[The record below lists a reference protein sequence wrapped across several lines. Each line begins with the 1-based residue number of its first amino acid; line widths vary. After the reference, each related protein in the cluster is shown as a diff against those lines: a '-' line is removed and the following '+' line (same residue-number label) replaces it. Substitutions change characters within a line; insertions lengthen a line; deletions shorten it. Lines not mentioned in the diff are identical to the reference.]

1 MLRAAFVQIISK
13 AAHKHNHIQGMR
25 LGTRGSNV
33 AAAAAACVAAS
44 SSVEAFIGPSGS
56 IHHYSM
62 HSDASMAISSS
73 RSAAGPVWG
82 RRLFSAAVEVDESS
96 STTDNKPLAGV
107 DRVVARGE
115 VVHFT
120 PAPPGSKVVGSVAAI
135 RLRDE
140 DVLPPGTT
148 VESMGSKPG
157 VFGAKVEEEGVIDA
171 NDAAPKSATETKK
184 GGAGTSASGQS
195 ENFVGRTVTFPSG
208 RSGVVI
214 AERPPIA
221 FVMCDF
227 STAEEGGDAEKDASV
242 AVLGSMAPLSVSESM
257 MGKVVDYH
265 GHIMEAIDET
275 TEQGSEEEISKR
287 AIFAPI
293 PKVGDIALIN
303 SPMLTGKA
311 MIDALAPLG
320 KGQNTLLVGADRSE
334 TRGIGIDS
342 LATQVELGRAND
354 DDEGVKCIYAVTSSD
369 PAEKADVLKR
379 LRSAGIGDSVIVV
392 AARGDEESSVNNEV
406 RSAAEAVSVAAAAS
420 AIGEAH
426 ALALGRDALV
436 IVDSIDQHKAFW
448 DWTTRVLVDIYGV
461 DAVVKDD
468 RDGGASSEM
477 RGFFSSLIQRA
488 GQFNK
493 KRGGGS
499 VTLVMM
505 RSLPGQEGTES
516 DNEETVFTPEDFAG
530 ASDKIKDRIAIL
542 TNKNIPLTPTNLK
555 KIQIPVPVAS
565 DSEQRSRL
573 ELQHVDD
580 LISMSDGQCWLD
592 ESLASAGQRP
602 SLDPQNSITRIGIGA
617 DTMSRADA
625 PAMRNLVG
633 GLRFELAQA
642 AALEGAGEGSGADR
656 QIRRRDSWM
665 LAMQQD
671 IGERRP
677 LSENAVVLLA
687 ASIGALDEV
696 VRAGGKAG
704 TTEGAKTIQKLIA
717 DVKATVPD
725 AMEEIDRS
733 LDLTDEVKDK
743 LEVAINRHFEQ

>member
-1 MLRAAFVQIISK
+1 M
-13 AAHKHNHIQGMR
+13 
-25 LGTRGSNV
+25 

-44 SSVEAFIGPSGS
+44 SSVEAFIGPSGKM
-56 IHHYSM
+56 HHKSV
-62 HSDASMAISSS
+62 HSGRSVATSQS
-73 RSAAGPVWG
+73 RSAVWG
-82 RRLFSAAVEVDESS
+82 RRLFSAAVDVDESS
-96 STTDNKPLAGV
+96 AKTDDKSLPGS

-120 PAPPGSKVVGSVAAI
+120 PAPPGSKIVGSVAAI

-171 NDAAPKSATETKK
+171 NEAAPKSATETKK

-195 ENFVGRTVTFPSG
+195 EDFVGRTVTFPSG

-227 STAEEGGDAEKDASV
+227 STAEEAGDAEKDASV
-242 AVLGSMAPLSVSESM
+242 AVMGSMAPLSVSESM
-257 MGKVVDYH
+257 TGKVVDYH

-275 TEQGSEEEISKR
+275 TEQNSEKEISKR

-354 DDEGVKCIYAVTSSD
+354 EGGVKCIYALTSSD

-379 LRSAGIGDSVIVV
+379 LQGAGISDSVIVV
-392 AARGDEESSVNNEV
+392 AARGDENGTNDEASEV

-420 AIGEAH
+420 AIGEAY
-426 ALALGRDALV
+426 ALARGRDALV

-448 DWTTRVLVDIYGV
+448 DWTTRVLVDVYGV

-477 RGFFSSLIQRA
+477 RGFYSSLIQRA

-505 RSLPGQEGTES
+505 RSLPGQEGADS
-516 DNEETVFTPEDFAG
+516 GNEETVFTPEDFAG

-565 DSEQRSRL
+565 DSEQKRRL

-602 SLDPQNSITRIGIGA
+602 SLDPQRSITRIGIGA

-704 TTEGAKTIQKLIA
+704 TTEGAEAIQKLIA
-717 DVKATVPD
+717 DVRATVPD
-725 AMEEIDRS
+725 AMEEIDRT
-733 LDLTDEVKDK
+733 LDLTDEIKDT
-743 LEVAINRHFEQ
+743 LEVAINKHFEQ

>member
-1 MLRAAFVQIISK
+1 
-13 AAHKHNHIQGMR
+13 MR
-25 LGTRGSNV
+25 LGSRGTV
-33 AAAAAACVAAS
+33 AAAAACAAAS
-44 SSVEAFIGPSGS
+44 VDAFVGPAGNLC
-56 IHHYSM
+56 HHSM
-62 HSDASMAISSS
+62 HSSAISANSNCLS
-73 RSAAGPVWG
+73 RSVAGPAWG
-82 RRLFSAAVEVDESS
+82 RLFSAAVEIDESS
-96 STTDNKPLAGV
+96 SSATGDKSQDIGASIGA

-120 PAPPGSKVVGSVAAI
+120 PAPPGSQIVGSVAAI

-140 DVLPPGTT
+140 DVLPPGKT

-157 VFGAKVEEEGVIDA
+157 VFGAKVEKEGVIDA
-171 NDAAPKSATETKK
+171 NDAAPKSASTTKK

-195 ENFVGRTVTFPSG
+195 EDFVGRTVIFPSG

-227 STAEEGGDAEKDASV
+227 SNSDEAGDAEQDASV
-242 AVLGSMAPLSVSESM
+242 AVMGSMMPLSVSESM
-257 MGKVVDYH
+257 MGTVVDYQ
-265 GHIMEAIDET
+265 GRIMETIDET
-275 TEQGSEEEISKR
+275 TTSADNQEISKR

-342 LATQVELGRAND
+342 LATQVELGKANG
-354 DDEGVKCIYAVTSSD
+354 DEGVKCVYALTSSD

-379 LRSAGIGDSVIVV
+379 LKDAGISDSVVVV
-392 AARGDEESSVNNEV
+392 AARGDESSTNDDFGEV

-436 IVDSIDQHKAFW
+436 IIDSIDQHKLFW
-448 DWTTRVLVDIYGV
+448 DWTTRVLVDVYGV

-477 RGFFSSLIQRA
+477 RGFFSALIQRA

-505 RSLPGQEGTES
+505 RSLPGQEGAGSGT
-516 DNEETVFTPEDFAG
+516 EETTFTPEDFAG
-530 ASDKIKDRIAIL
+530 ASEKVKERIAIL
-542 TNKNIPLTPTNLK
+542 TTKNIPLTPTNLK

-565 DSEQRSRL
+565 DSEQKRRL

-592 ESLASAGQRP
+592 ESLASGGQKP
-602 SLDPQNSITRIGIGA
+602 SLDPQRSITRIGIGA

-671 IGERRP
+671 IGERRA
-677 LSENAVVLLA
+677 LSENAVLLLA

-704 TTEGAKTIQKLIA
+704 TAEGADATQKLLE
-717 DVKATVPD
+717 DVKVAVPD
-725 AMEEIDRS
+725 AMEEIDRTF
-733 LDLTDEVKDK
+733 DLTEEVRDK
-743 LEVAINRHFEQ
+743 LEAAINQHFEA

>member
-1 MLRAAFVQIISK
+1 MAV
-13 AAHKHNHIQGMR
+13 
-25 LGTRGSNV
+25 
-33 AAAAAACVAAS
+33 AACVAAS
-44 SSVEAFIGPSGS
+44 VDAFVGTAGNLHRNPGHSSGIRTISSASSSGS
-56 IHHYSM
+56 G
-62 HSDASMAISSS
+62 
-73 RSAAGPVWG
+73 AGLAWS
-82 RRLFSAAVEVDESS
+82 RLFSAVVEVDDATGKSQA
-96 STTDNKPLAGV
+96 DVAV
-107 DRVVARGE
+107 DTGRVVARGD

-120 PAPPGSKVVGSVAAI
+120 PAPSDSQIVGSIAAI

-140 DVLPPGTT
+140 DVLPPGKT
-148 VESMGSKPG
+148 VEDMGSKPG

-171 NDAAPKSATETKK
+171 ADAAPKSAFTKT
-184 GGAGTSASGQS
+184 GGAGTSASAQS
-195 ENFVGRTVTFPSG
+195 EDFVGRTVTFPSG
-208 RSGVVI
+208 RTGVVI

-227 STAEEGGDAEKDASV
+227 STLEEAGGGDAEKDASV
-242 AVLGSMAPLSVSESM
+242 AVMGSMASLSVSDAM
-257 MGKVVDYH
+257 VGKVVDYH
-265 GHIMEAIDET
+265 GEII
-275 TEQGSEEEISKR
+275 GSIGESSEKDATEISKR
-287 AIFAPI
+287 PIFAPI

-320 KGQNTLLVGADRSE
+320 KGQNTLLVGAEIGE
-334 TRGIGIDS
+334 TRGIGIDA
-342 LATQVELGRAND
+342 LATQVELAKAND
-354 DDEGVKCIYAVTSSD
+354 EEGVKCIYALTASD

-379 LRSAGIGDSVIVV
+379 VQESGIGDSIIVV
-392 AARGDEESSVNNEV
+392 AARGDESSATDEASEV
-406 RSAAEAVSVAAAAS
+406 RSAAEAVSVAAAAC

-426 ALALGRDALV
+426 GLALGRDALV
-436 IVDSIDQHKAFW
+436 IIDSIDQHKAFW
-448 DWTTRVLVDIYGV
+448 DWTTRVLVDVYGV

-477 RGFFSSLIQRA
+477 RGFFSALIQRA

-505 RSLPGQEGTES
+505 RSLPGQEGAES
-516 DNEETVFTPEDFAG
+516 ENEEIVFTSEDFAG
-530 ASDKIKDRIAIL
+530 ASEKVKERIAIL

-555 KIQIPVPVAS
+555 KIQIPVPVAT
-565 DSEQRSRL
+565 DSEDKRRL

-580 LISMSDGQCWLD
+580 LISMSDGQCWMD

-602 SLDPQNSITRIGIGA
+602 SLDPQRSITRVGIGA

-642 AALEGAGEGSGADR
+642 ASLEGAGEGSGADR

-671 IGERRP
+671 IGERRS
-677 LSENAVVLLA
+677 LSENVVVLLA

-704 TTEGAKTIQKLIA
+704 TADGAEAIQKLLEDI
-717 DVKATVPD
+717 KAIVPE
-725 AMEEIDRS
+725 AMEEIDIS

-743 LEVAINRHFEQ
+743 LEVAISKHYET

>member
-1 MLRAAFVQIISK
+1 M
-13 AAHKHNHIQGMR
+13 
-25 LGTRGSNV
+25 

-44 SSVEAFIGPSGS
+44 SSVEAFVGPAGNVHHNSVHSSAS
-56 IHHYSM
+56 ISV
-62 HSDASMAISSS
+62 SSS
-73 RSAAGPVWG
+73 RSVAGPAWG
-82 RRLFSAAVEVDESS
+82 RRLFSAAVDVDESS
-96 STTDNKPLAGV
+96 AKTDDKSLAGA

-120 PAPPGSKVVGSVAAI
+120 PAPPGSKIVGSVAAI

-171 NDAAPKSATETKK
+171 NEAAPKSATETKK

-195 ENFVGRTVTFPSG
+195 EDFVGRTVTFPSG

-227 STAEEGGDAEKDASV
+227 STAEEAGDAEKDASV

-265 GHIMEAIDET
+265 GNIMEAIDET
-275 TEQGSEEEISKR
+275 TEQGSEKEISKR
-287 AIFAPI
+287 AIFMPI

-354 DDEGVKCIYAVTSSD
+354 KDNEGVKCIYALTSSD

-379 LRSAGIGDSVIVV
+379 LQDAGISDSVIVV
-392 AARGDEESSVNNEV
+392 AARGDENSVNDEASEI

-436 IVDSIDQHKAFW
+436 IIDSIDQHKAFW
-448 DWTTRVLVDIYGV
+448 DWTTRVLVDVYGV

-477 RGFFSSLIQRA
+477 RGFYSSLIQRA

-505 RSLPGQEGTES
+505 RSLPGQEGADS
-516 DNEETVFTPEDFAG
+516 GNEETVFTLEDFAG

-565 DSEQRSRL
+565 DSEQKRRL

-602 SLDPQNSITRIGIGA
+602 SLDPQRSITRIGIGA

-704 TTEGAKTIQKLIA
+704 TIEGAEAIQKLIS
-717 DVKATVPD
+717 DVRATVPD
-725 AMEEIDRS
+725 AMEEIDRT
-733 LDLTDEVKDK
+733 LDLTDELKDS
-743 LEVAINRHFEQ
+743 LEVAINKHFEQ

>member
-1 MLRAAFVQIISK
+1 V
-13 AAHKHNHIQGMR
+13 
-25 LGTRGSNV
+25 
-33 AAAAAACVAAS
+33 AAAACVAAS
-44 SSVEAFIGPSGS
+44 VDAFVGPAGNLYRNPGHSNVVRAISTHSTSSSGS
-56 IHHYSM
+56 GV
-62 HSDASMAISSS
+62 
-73 RSAAGPVWG
+73 GPAWSQ
-82 RRLFSAAVEVDESS
+82 LFSAAVEVDESS
-96 STTDNKPLAGV
+96 SSAAGKPQAGV
-107 DRVVARGE
+107 AFGTGIVVARGE

-120 PAPPGSKVVGSVAAI
+120 PAPSDSQIVGSVAAI

-148 VESMGSKPG
+148 VEDMGSKPG

-171 NDAAPKSATETKK
+171 DDAAPKKTFTKT

-195 ENFVGRTVTFPSG
+195 EDFVGRTVTFPSG

-227 STAEEGGDAEKDASV
+227 STLEEAGGVDAEKDASV
-242 AVLGSMAPLSVSESM
+242 AMMGNMAQISVSETM
-257 MGKVVDYH
+257 VGKVVDYH
-265 GHIMEAIDET
+265 GQIMDFIGESIEKDT
-275 TEQGSEEEISKR
+275 TSYDGEEISKK
-287 AIFAPI
+287 ATFAPI

-320 KGQNTLLVGADRSE
+320 KGQNTLLVGAGKSE
-334 TRGIGIDS
+334 TRGIAIDA
-342 LATQVELGRAND
+342 LAAQVELAKAND
-354 DDEGVKCIYAVTSSD
+354 KEGVKCVYALTASD

-379 LRSAGIGDSVIVV
+379 VQESGISDSIIIV
-392 AARGDEESSVNNEV
+392 AARGDESSDTDEASEI
-406 RSAAEAVSVAAAAS
+406 RSAAEAVSVAAAAC

-436 IVDSIDQHKAFW
+436 IIDSIDQHKEFW
-448 DWTTRVLVDIYGV
+448 DWTTRVLVDVYGV

-477 RGFFSSLIQRA
+477 RGFFSALIQRA

-505 RSLPGQEGTES
+505 RSLVGRGQEGADPES
-516 DNEETVFTPEDFAG
+516 EETVFTPEDFAG
-530 ASDKIKDRIAIL
+530 ASEKVKERIAIL
-542 TNKNIPLTPTNLK
+542 TKKNIPLTPTNLK
-555 KIQIPVPVAS
+555 KIQIPVPVAN
-565 DSEQRSRL
+565 DSEHKRRL

-602 SLDPQNSITRIGIGA
+602 SLDPQRSITRIGIGA

-671 IGERRP
+671 IGEIRS

-704 TTEGAKTIQKLIA
+704 TTDGTEAIQKLLE

-725 AMEEIDRS
+725 AIEEIDRT

-743 LEVAINRHFEQ
+743 LEVAINKHYET

>member
-1 MLRAAFVQIISK
+1 MAV
-13 AAHKHNHIQGMR
+13 
-25 LGTRGSNV
+25 
-33 AAAAAACVAAS
+33 AACVAAS
-44 SSVEAFIGPSGS
+44 VDAFVGPAGNLYRNSGHSSGIRSISSNSGS
-56 IHHYSM
+56 GSGTGT
-62 HSDASMAISSS
+62 
-73 RSAAGPVWG
+73 GPVWS
-82 RRLFSAAVEVDESS
+82 RLFSAVVEVDDATGKSQADV
-96 STTDNKPLAGV
+96 TV
-107 DRVVARGE
+107 DTSRAVARGE

-120 PAPPGSKVVGSVAAI
+120 PAPSDLQMVGSIAAI

-140 DVLPPGTT
+140 DVLPPGKT
-148 VESMGSKPG
+148 VEDMGTKPG

-171 NDAAPKSATETKK
+171 AEAAPKSAFTKT

-195 ENFVGRTVTFPSG
+195 EDFVGRTVTFPPG
-208 RSGVVI
+208 RTGVVI

-227 STAEEGGDAEKDASV
+227 STLEEAGGGDAEKDASV
-242 AVLGSMAPLSVSESM
+242 AVMGTMSSLSVSEAM
-257 MGKVVDYH
+257 VGKVVDYH
-265 GHIMEAIDET
+265 GETIDSIGES
-275 TEQGSEEEISKR
+275 SEKDATEISKR
-287 AIFAPI
+287 PIFAPI

-320 KGQNTLLVGADRSE
+320 KGQNTLLVGAE
-334 TRGIGIDS
+334 KGEIRGIGIDA
-342 LATQVELGRAND
+342 LATQVELAKAND
-354 DDEGVKCIYAVTSSD
+354 KEGVKCIYALTASD

-379 LRSAGIGDSVIVV
+379 AQECGISDSIIVV
-392 AARGDEESSVNNEV
+392 AARGDESSATDEASEV
-406 RSAAEAVSVAAAAS
+406 RSAAEAVSVAAAAC

-436 IVDSIDQHKAFW
+436 VIDSIDQHKAFW
-448 DWTTRVLVDIYGV
+448 DWTTRVLIDVYGV

-477 RGFFSSLIQRA
+477 RGFFSALIQRA

-505 RSLPGQEGTES
+505 RSLSGQEGAES
-516 DNEETVFTPEDFAG
+516 ESEETVFMPEDFAG
-530 ASDKIKDRIAIL
+530 ASEKVKERIDIL
-542 TNKNIPLTPTNLK
+542 TKKGIPLTPTNLK
-555 KIQIPVPVAS
+555 KIQIPVPVAT
-565 DSEQRSRL
+565 DSEDKRRL

-580 LISMSDGQCWLD
+580 LISMSDGQCWMD

-602 SLDPQNSITRIGIGA
+602 SLDPQRSITRVGIGA

-642 AALEGAGEGSGADR
+642 ASLEGAGEGSGAER

-671 IGERRP
+671 IGERRS

-704 TTEGAKTIQKLIA
+704 TADGAEAIQKLLK
-717 DVKATVPD
+717 DVKLTVPRE
-725 AMEEIDRS
+725 MEEIDNS
-733 LDLTDEVKDK
+733 LDLTGKVKDR
-743 LEVAINRHFEQ
+743 LEVAINKHYET